1 MVLNSMKKILTYLFK
16 MNKRL
21 AFIYNESDEDYKKRK
36 ERELLIID
44 DKNNF
49 ISNGSIPNDISEKWE
64 IKEITQKSK
73 TSNEMVWEVK
83 FKLILRKNIVEEK
96 K

>member
-1 MVLNSMKKILTYLFK
+1 MKKILTYLFK

-73 TSNEMVWEVK
+73 TSNEMVWDVK

>member
-1 MVLNSMKKILTYLFK
+1 MKKILTYLFK